1 MPTARPDTATI
12 ASGAALWAGRD
23 APSYSVVTVESDGII
38 TPSSQPSSRWYG
50 NALYT
55 SWVDSIGRT
64 GITRYDRET
73 GTPERTVLS
82 LTNQD
87 NSHNNGSI
95 EFLPDGKVLVAWS
108 KHNSSEGCQVRVS
121 SSAYDV
127 GAFGSA
133 VALTDGART
142 SSYAD
147 VWKLSQTGK
156 YYVATR
162 YFVSG
167 TRYDRKTFRTTD
179 GVTFDSPATWVYHP
193 SHRPYPKYLSDGVSR
208 VHIVATTGGPS
219 EVASGLHYAYMQL
232 DESNVE
238 QFYDISGAS
247 LGTGGLNTSAVT
259 AFVPSTSGDCWA
271 YDLAFGPDGELWLI
285 YVFFPTG
292 AVATD
297 QRLMFV
303 KTTGGRT
310 GWATPVQIA
319 VIGAKL
325 YVGEDYSH
333 AGAVFDATD
342 PTIMWA
348 CLRNGNPKHE
358 VFKYTTDDNGATWS
372 QAEQI
377 TSDSVNDN
385 WQPVSPPGHN
395 GYCPV
400 VWITGTY
407 TSWNAGFSSSVKAL
421 IRD

>member
-38 TPSSQPSSRWYG
+38 TPGSQPSSRWYG

-64 GITRYDRET
+64 GITRYDRAT

-133 VALTDGART
+133 VALTDSGRQT
-142 SSYAD
+142 SYAD
-147 VWKLSQTGK
+147 TWKLSQTGK
-156 YYVATR
+156 IYVESR
-162 YFVSG
+162 VQISG
-167 TRYDRKTFRTTD
+167 LNMIRKVWRTSD
-179 GVTFDSPATWVYHP
+179 GVTLDSPTTWVTNP
-193 SHRPYPKYLSDGVSR
+193 SQRPYPKFLSDGVSR
-208 VHIVATTGGPS
+208 VHIVSTTGGPND
-219 EVASGLHYAYMQL
+219 VACGLHYAYMQL
-232 DESNVE
+232 DENDVE
-238 QFYDISGAS
+238 RFYAIDGTS
-247 LGTGGLNTSAVT
+247 LGTSGLNTASVS
-259 AFVPSTSGDCWA
+259 AFVSSASGDNWS

-285 YVFFPTG
+285 YVHFPNG
-292 AVATD
+292 SEATD

-303 KTTGGRT
+303 KTTGGRAAW
-310 GWATPVQIA
+310 GTPVQVA

-325 YVGEDYSH
+325 YTSENYSH

-358 VFKYTTDDNGATWS
+358 VFKYTTDDNGATWP

-377 TSDSVNDN
+377 TSGSAQDN
-385 WQPVSPPGHN
+385 FQPMSPPGHN

-407 TSWNAGFSSSVKAL
+407 TSWDAGFSTSVKAL

>member
-1 MPTARPDTATI
+1 MATPRADSATI
-12 ASGAALWAGRD
+12 ASGADLYAGR
-23 APSYSVVTVESDGII
+23 SLSFSVVTVESDGII
-38 TPSSQPSSRWYG
+38 TPGSQPSSRWRS
-50 NALYT
+50 NALWT

-64 GITRYDRET
+64 GVTKWDRAT
-73 GTPERTVLS
+73 QSSTRTVLS

-95 EFLPDGKVLVAWS
+95 EFLPDGKLLVAWS

-121 SSAYDV
+121 NSPEDVSS
-127 GAFGSA
+127 FGTA
-133 VALTDGART
+133 VALLDASRT

-147 VWKLSQTGK
+147 VWYLSQTGM

-167 TRYDRKTFRTTD
+167 TRYDRKVFRSSD
-179 GVTFDSPATWVYHP
+179 GSSFDSAATWVWHP

-208 VHIVATTGGPS
+208 VHIVSTTGGPS
-219 EVASGLHYAYMQL
+219 EIASGLHYAYMQL
-232 DESNVE
+232 DGSDVE
-238 QFYDISGAS
+238 QFYAIDGTS

-259 AFVPSTSGDCWA
+259 PFVSGSAGSNWC
-271 YDLAFGPDGELWLI
+271 YDLALGPDGELWCI

-292 AVATD
+292 SVATD

-303 KTTGGRT
+303 KTTGARSAWG
-310 GWATPVQIA
+310 TPVQVA
-319 VIGAKL
+319 VIGNKL
-325 YVGEDYSH
+325 YTAEDYSH
-333 AGAVFDATD
+333 AGAVFDAND

-358 VFKYTTDDNGATWS
+358 VFKYTTDDNGATWA

-377 TSDSVNDN
+377 TSDSQNDN

-395 GYCPV
+395 GMCPV

-407 TSWNAGFSSSVKAL
+407 TDWNAGFSSSVKAL
-421 IRD
+421 VRD